1 MRRTGT
7 LLLLLGLA
15 ATGCGDDGGSADRAD
30 LDDGASSSVDETT
43 TAAADTSDTEV
54 VCEHLGTVEQLDRE
68 SGRASES
75 AVAQMQAGADPAIVV
90 AALHDT
96 AAMLEAA
103 QPQMA
108 TAYAAA
114 AAAAQ
119 PEVAADIE
127 ALAASSAALSPLMV
141 AAFDSLD
148 SVDDLA
154 TLDQAFST
162 PELLAAAQQG
172 AAAAVSLNR
181 FTEAVCGFTLTD

>member
-1 MRRTGT
+1 
-7 LLLLLGLA
+7 
-15 ATGCGDDGGSADRAD
+15 
-30 LDDGASSSVDETT
+30 
-43 TAAADTSDTEV
+43 
-54 VCEHLGTVEQLDRE
+54 
-68 SGRASES
+68 
-75 AVAQMQAGADPAIVV
+75 MQAGADPAIVI

-114 AAAAQ
+114 AAAAE

-127 ALAASSAALSPLMV
+127 ALAAASAALSPLMV
-141 AAFDSLD
+141 AAFHSVD